1 MLSSTGRGVR
11 DEVDTRPVRRIQDRQ
26 AEIGR
31 TSLARSQ
38 AGLDRADKSDQTA
51 LGDPFALDSG
61 SGLTPELSRADER
74 PRRWDNH
81 SASAETAKRARLE
94 RIVRCLSGTA
104 QSLGIGGRSKYG
116 QSATTTAE
124 KTKNE
129 AMQPAVKQRKTNRN
143 LATDMP

>member
-11 DEVDTRPVRRIQDRQ
+11 DEVGTRPVRRIQDRQ

-61 SGLTPELSRADER
+61 SGLTPELSRTAA
-74 PRRWDNH
+74 RRGGVVH
-81 SASAETAKRARLE
+81 
-94 RIVRCLSGTA
+94 VTA
-104 QSLGIGGRSKYG
+104 QAEPRSGLGLNELLELSLVLLSRLRTHANLVLQEVGRL
-116 QSATTTAE
+116 
-124 KTKNE
+124 
-129 AMQPAVKQRKTNRN
+129 QRLLHHQVGRRTGSRQVSSR
-143 LATDMP
+143 LD

>member
-11 DEVDTRPVRRIQDRQ
+11 DEVGTRPVRRIQDRQ

-61 SGLTPELSRADER
+61 SGLTPELSRTALR
-74 PRRWDNH
+74 PWRCDNQRN
-81 SASAETAKRARLE
+81 SAEAAKRSRLE
-94 RIVRCLSGTA
+94 RIVSTH
-104 QSLGIGGRSKYG
+104 SLILLRIARIAS
-116 QSATTTAE
+116 
-124 KTKNE
+124 
-129 AMQPAVKQRKTNRN
+129 V
-143 LATDMP
+143 LAAW

>member
-11 DEVDTRPVRRIQDRQ
+11 DEVGTRPVRRIQDRQ

-61 SGLTPELSRADER
+61 SGLTPEL
-74 PRRWDNH
+74 RRTALRRRVGFNSGNLTRRREAV
-81 SASAETAKRARLE
+81 SAW
-94 RIVRCLSGTA
+94 
-104 QSLGIGGRSKYG
+104 
-116 QSATTTAE
+116 
-124 KTKNE
+124 
-129 AMQPAVKQRKTNRN
+129 TNR
-143 LATDMP
+143 

>member
-61 SGLTPELSRADER
+61 SGLTPELSRAATWCSRSGQQRMRESYHD
-74 PRRWDNH
+74 
-81 SASAETAKRARLE
+81 AAKRRRLE
-94 RIVRCLSGTA
+94 RIVRPLLLHSSEEPVVRVLLVPVLATLSGRFART
-104 QSLGIGGRSKYG
+104 LL
-116 QSATTTAE
+116 
-124 KTKNE
+124 
-129 AMQPAVKQRKTNRN
+129 QPIR
-143 LATDMP
+143 D